1 MVAFKLETCVS
12 LSNQELVKFARFRLY
27 LIQMS
32 KIAGISASVLDRAF
46 TLLEPD
52 EVFLVDRDQ
61 HSISLDPAEK
71 GDSNLIKL
79 AKTCSKLPESFW
91 LHLASIENQPVLVL
105 SCAVDQ
111 NQTAFLTF
119 PSTTR
124 ISHLEEKLVLLQDI
138 VSNQTPDQTTAI
150 LQDLTTSDL
159 KTGTSHHPEQD
170 DFLSIFAEL
179 KKSVIKTNPTPPNE
193 GDTQPIRL

>member
-1 MVAFKLETCVS
+1 
-12 LSNQELVKFARFRLY
+12 
-27 LIQMS
+27 MS

-46 TLLEPD
+46 TLLAPD
-52 EVFLVDRDQ
+52 EVFLVNRDLD
-61 HSISLDPAEK
+61 SISLDPSEK
-71 GDSNLIKL
+71 GNSTLIKL
-79 AKTCSKLPESFW
+79 AKTFSKLPESSW
-91 LHLASIENQPVLVL
+91 LHLAQFENQPVFVL
-105 SCAVDQ
+105 SYAISQ

-124 ISHLEEKLVLLQDI
+124 ISHLEEKLTLLQY
-138 VSNQTPDQTTAI
+138 SLSDQNTDPTSAI

-159 KTGTSHHPEQD
+159 KPGTLHYPEQD

-179 KKSVIKTNPTPPNE
+179 KKSVIKTSPTPPNQ

>member
-1 MVAFKLETCVS
+1 
-12 LSNQELVKFARFRLY
+12 
-27 LIQMS
+27 MS

-46 TLLEPD
+46 TLLAPD

-61 HSISLDPAEK
+61 DSISLDLAEK
-71 GDSNLIKL
+71 GDSTLIKL
-79 AKTCSKLPESFW
+79 AKTFLKLPESSW
-91 LHLASIENQPVLVL
+91 LHLAQFENQPVFVL
-105 SCAVDQ
+105 SYAISQ

-119 PSTTR
+119 PSATR
-124 ISHLEEKLVLLQDI
+124 ISHLEEKLISLQNSLSD
-138 VSNQTPDQTTAI
+138 QTPDQTTTI

-179 KKSVIKTNPTPPNE
+179 KKSVIKNSPTPPNE